1 MTLGFVLLS
10 LCQPLCLKLVDPFD
24 CLILRGTP
32 PSFLTRSVTS
42 TASRSTRTYAP
53 KTVRHFPSF
62 KMAANCR
69 SVTLAGLF
77 ALLTVAPTDAFSTA
91 SPASFKTH
99 RVCPNKSNGLAAAA
113 AEEDTGACNERSA
126 ITRRDVVAT
135 SALAAALAFGVATG
149 AAPAWA
155 DEFGRETEAPT
166 LFTGENVMVSSI
178 EHNTSEVQTFAAH
191 AIPTCVFRMLAAN

>member
-24 CLILRGTP
+24 CLILRGIP
-32 PSFLTRSVTS
+32 PSFQTRSAT
-42 TASRSTRTYAP
+42 TTSRSTRNSTYAAQS
-53 KTVRHFPSF
+53 VRHFPSF

-77 ALLTVAPTDAFSTA
+77 ALLTVASTDAFSTA
-91 SPASFKTH
+91 SLLAFQSH

-113 AEEDTGACNERSA
+113 AEEDIGACNERSA
-126 ITRRDVVAT
+126 TTRRDVVAT

-166 LFTGENVMVSSI
+166 LFTGENVMVSSTRTQLQVWSSRQMKELHPI
-178 EHNTSEVQTFAAH
+178 
-191 AIPTCVFRMLAAN
+191 